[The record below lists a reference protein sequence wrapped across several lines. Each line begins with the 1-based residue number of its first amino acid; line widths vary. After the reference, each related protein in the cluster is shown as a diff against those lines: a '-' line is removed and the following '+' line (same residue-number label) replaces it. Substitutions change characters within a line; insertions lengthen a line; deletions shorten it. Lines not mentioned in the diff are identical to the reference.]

1 MGKETDGTF
10 KVLEED
16 EFCSFKMNDI
26 GLGGWYPVKGYRY
39 SIFEKDII
47 NKIKQDKELCEFKY
61 KSPFFEQISKNI
73 EKKGRVDIE
82 NEYYKQLVCVKDVD
96 NDYQTLNGQLDY
108 LCKRLNKYLREV
120 SRKI

>member
-1 MGKETDGTF
+1 MSHRQRFRYRTWLENKLCGFHQLVLGAVGKETDGTF

-47 NKIKQDKELCEFKY
+47 NKIK
-61 KSPFFEQISKNI
+61 
-73 EKKGRVDIE
+73 
-82 NEYYKQLVCVKDVD
+82 
-96 NDYQTLNGQLDY
+96 
-108 LCKRLNKYLREV
+108 
-120 SRKI
+120 